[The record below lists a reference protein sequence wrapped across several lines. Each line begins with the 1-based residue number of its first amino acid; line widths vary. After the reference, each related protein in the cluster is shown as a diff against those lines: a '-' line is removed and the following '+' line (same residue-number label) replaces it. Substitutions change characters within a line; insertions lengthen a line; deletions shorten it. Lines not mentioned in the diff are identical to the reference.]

1 MARKYH
7 SEQKTTTP
15 EGLKEYHKNQM
26 RIWRKRRKVEDRLY
40 RLLFGDI
47 WDYV

>member
-15 EGLKEYHKNQM
+15 EGLKEYRRLQQ
-26 RIWRKRRKVEDRLY
+26 RDIRKRRKVEDRLY
-40 RLLFGDI
+40 RLLFGDV